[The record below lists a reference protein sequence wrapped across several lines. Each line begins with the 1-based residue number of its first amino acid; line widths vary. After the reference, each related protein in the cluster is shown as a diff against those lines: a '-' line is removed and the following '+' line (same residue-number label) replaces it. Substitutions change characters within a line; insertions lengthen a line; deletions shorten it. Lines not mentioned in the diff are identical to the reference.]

1 MGAHGSEVACEFSEL
16 VHGMALANTQRAH
29 KILKAVIQV
38 VLDQGFLG
46 LLNRFLHRLQLL
58 RDFEAGSSLLQHF
71 YGAAQMSAG
80 SAQAFDYGRMGGVYV
95 RLFHG

>member
-1 MGAHGSEVACEFSEL
+1 
-16 VHGMALANTQRAH
+16 MALANTQRAH

-80 SAQAFDYGRMGGVYV
+80 SAQAFDYGRMLAMACMCGCFMANRILLGGI
-95 RLFHG
+95 L